1 MISVRKKEYV
11 GIMISRLILSIM
23 LICSVYAFVD
33 KEPVVAKTLEAAG
46 FIGIA
51 LLLGT
56 SFFKQYAREEMKK
69 SPER

>member
-11 GIMISRLILSIM
+11 GIMISRVILSIM

-33 KEPVVAKTLEAAG
+33 KEPVVAKTLAAAG

-51 LLLGT
+51 FLLVV
-56 SFFKQYAREEMKK
+56 SFHRRRFNN
-69 SPER
+69 